1 MKHGLE
7 FTAAQLEQ
15 LAIENETTDDLVASL
30 ERREISGSN
39 ELENIVQPNP
49 AEEKQINKWGSI
61 NFDDLFR
68 AGDY

>member
-49 AEEKQINKWGSI
+49 VEEKQINKWGSI